1 LTQKDP
7 SGEVI
12 EALEGDE
19 LRKLIAS
26 ENSVAVYFCEFNSTI
41 DIELGLSK
49 K

>member
-19 LRKLIAS
+19 LRSLITS
-26 ENSVAVYFCEFNSTI
+26 ENSVAVYFCEFKNIIAI
-41 DIELGLSK
+41 DLGLHEK
-49 K
+49 